1 VSLVILQ
8 TTEAP
13 ATAAAATPNAGTT
26 TFQTIKNPGD
36 NRDGS
41 MLMVEAYAV
50 IWTILMIWLLTM
62 WNKQRTINARLDEL
76 EGAIDRTESKLSKKG
91 SV

>member
-1 VSLVILQ
+1 MKLVVLQ

-13 ATAAAATPNAGTT
+13 ATAAAAAPSAGKT

-62 WNKQRTINARLDEL
+62 WNKQRTLNTRLDEL
-76 EGAIDRTESKLSKKG
+76 ERAIDRTESKLAKKG
-91 SV
+91 AA

>member
-1 VSLVILQ
+1 MKLVVLQ

-13 ATAAAATPNAGTT
+13 ATAATTPNAGKT

-62 WNKQRTINARLDEL
+62 WNKQRTLNTRLDEL
-76 EGAIDRTESKLSKKG
+76 ERAIDRTESKLAKKG
-91 SV
+91 AA